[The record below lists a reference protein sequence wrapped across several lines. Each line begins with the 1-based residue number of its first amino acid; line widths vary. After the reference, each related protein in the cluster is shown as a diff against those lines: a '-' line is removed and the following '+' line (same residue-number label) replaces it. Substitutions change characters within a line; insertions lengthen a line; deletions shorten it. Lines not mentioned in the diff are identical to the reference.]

1 GEVVM
6 HTLSV
11 QSGHTTPSMRV
22 LLVGVHGIVRTGLR
36 MLLESQPEITVVG
49 EAATAAEMLTLA
61 KPVQPDIGILDL
73 DLGGE
78 NAAESIP
85 ALLEA
90 APAVR
95 IVILTGVRDLEA
107 HRQAVPHGA
116 MGLVLKETAT
126 ETLLQAL
133 ATVRASGAWLDPTLV
148 AQVLSELTHP
158 RPTPPPSPEEA
169 KIARLTERER
179 EIITLIGE
187 GLQNQRI
194 AARLYI
200 SEPTVR
206 HHLNAIFAKLGVA
219 SRFELAVYAYQHGL
233 ATLPPRTDSAPGAP
247 PEAGG
252 EATEGRRPSALL
264 PPSNGILVV
273 S

>member
-1 GEVVM
+1 M
-6 HTLSV
+6 DS
-11 QSGHTTPSMRV
+11 PSIPAPPPPQPMRV
-22 LLVGVHGIVRTGLR
+22 LLVEDHGIVRAGLR

-49 EAATAAEMLTLA
+49 ETATTAEMLALTTQT
-61 KPVQPDIGILDL
+61 QPDIVILDL

-85 ALLEA
+85 ALLET
-90 APAVR
+90 APAAN

-107 HRQAVPHGA
+107 HRQAVQYGA
-116 MGLVLKETAT
+116 MGLVLKEKAT

-133 ATVRASGAWLDPTLV
+133 AAVHAGGIWLEPTLV

-158 RPTPPPSPEEA
+158 RLTPPPSPEEA

-187 GLQNQRI
+187 GLRNQNI

-206 HHLNAIFAKLGVA
+206 HHLNAIFTKLGVA

-247 PEAGG
+247 PEAG
-252 EATEGRRPSALL
+252 E
-264 PPSNGILVV
+264 
-273 S
+273 

>member
-1 GEVVM
+1 M

-22 LLVGVHGIVRTGLR
+22 LLVEDHGIVRTGLR

-49 EAATAAEMLTLA
+49 EAATAAEMLTLVA
-61 KPVQPDIGILDL
+61 PAQPDIVILDL

-78 NAAESIP
+78 NATESIP
-85 ALLEA
+85 ALLDT
-90 APAVR
+90 APATR
-95 IVILTGVRDLEA
+95 IVVLTGVRDPEA
-107 HRQAVPHGA
+107 HRQAVRHGA
-116 MGLVLKETAT
+116 MGLVLKEHAT

-133 ATVRASGAWLDPTLV
+133 ATVRVGGAWLEPMLV

-158 RPTPPPSPEEA
+158 RPPPPPSPEEA

-187 GLQNQRI
+187 GLRNQDIGTRV
-194 AARLYI
+194 YI
-200 SEPTVR
+200 SETTVR

-233 ATLPPRTDSAPGAP
+233 ATLPPRTDPAPGAP
-247 PEAGG
+247 PEAR
-252 EATEGRRPSALL
+252 E
-264 PPSNGILVV
+264 
-273 S
+273 